1 MTIVDIFLLVL
12 IISATALCIYLIISL
27 RKISRNVD
35 LMQADIHQFMEA
47 ATPAVQK
54 LESITERL
62 DNITSTTERHVVEVS
77 DTIDGYVERS
87 KQYIATLKSE
97 STHNQVVSLINNL
110 RAIVRGFS
118 AFLRDL
124 KA

>member
-1 MTIVDIFLLVL
+1 MSIIDILLLVL

-35 LMQADIHQFMEA
+35 LMQTDIHRFLEA
-47 ATPAVQK
+47 ATPAVEK
-54 LESITERL
+54 LESIAEKL
-62 DNITSTTERHVVEVS
+62 DNITSTTERHVIEVS
-77 DTIDGYVERS
+77 DSIDGYVERS
-87 KQYIATLKSE
+87 KQYLATLKSE
-97 STHNQVVSLINNL
+97 STQNQVVSLINNL

-118 AFLRDL
+118 VFLRDL